1 MNDLLK
7 KINLIYKKNK
17 KIESEYE
24 ELKKLILENNFNF
37 FDLISEQEFKKYL
50 VTYISEKYSKRE
62 KNGLEINLE
71 NSNGRMSVYSMNLN
85 EFTRFLAASLSG
97 IEGNYYLAH
106 VFYGYFKDN
115 YQEYYFNEK
124 TYINFCDGHLYFDK
138 ISDLVKTFNLDIS
151 KLSFSDAMEKIN
163 TYKNIKSILEE
174 SDLQNIIDLCIFK

>member
-1 MNDLLK
+1 
-7 KINLIYKKNK
+7 
-17 KIESEYE
+17 
-24 ELKKLILENNFNF
+24 
-37 FDLISEQEFKKYL
+37 
-50 VTYISEKYSKRE
+50 
-62 KNGLEINLE
+62 
-71 NSNGRMSVYSMNLN
+71 MNLN

-97 IEGNYYLAH
+97 IEGNYYLAY
-106 VFYGYFKDN
+106 VFYDYFKDN